1 MIDVQNV
8 VFEYPGKR
16 ALKDVS
22 FRLEAGSIT
31 ALVGPNGAGKTTLLR
46 CIAALDEPFSGS
58 ITINGTDV
66 LEHPRLI
73 HRQVG
78 YLSDFFGLYN
88 NLTARQCLTFIAQIH
103 QIPTS
108 EMEQKVALAAERL
121 EISPYLDTKAGTLS
135 RGLRQRLGIAQAIIH
150 EPQLLLL
157 DEPASGLDPEA
168 RISLSDLF
176 LSLRDQG
183 MTLIVS
189 SHILTELEDYCTN
202 MLLLREGRILE
213 HCSTHEKPQEACIE
227 QQVEIKFL
235 EPASGYLEALKSLE
249 GVKEPRVQ
257 QDCVLCSVTGD
268 EPALHRMLK
277 ELMQRELPVYSF
289 SVRQKRLQDIYMD
302 YAQGDVSH
310 DVSKQ

>member
-1 MIDVQNV
+1 MIEVNNV
-8 VFEYPGKR
+8 IFEYPGKR
-16 ALKDVS
+16 ALKDIS
-22 FRLEAGSIT
+22 FRIEAGSIT
-31 ALVGPNGAGKTTLLR
+31 ALVGPNGAGKTTLMR

-58 ITINGTDV
+58 ITINGIDV
-66 LEHPRLI
+66 LEHPRLV

-88 NLTARQCLTFIAQIH
+88 NLTAQQCLTFVAQLH
-103 QIPTS
+103 KIPAQ
-108 EMEQKVALAAERL
+108 EVKEKVKLAAERL
-121 EISPYLDTKAGTLS
+121 EISNYLGAKASTLS

-150 EPQLLLL
+150 EPQILLL

-168 RISLSDLF
+168 RISLSGLF

-189 SHILTELEDYCTN
+189 SHILTELEDYCTD

-213 HCSTHEKPQEACIE
+213 HCSTQEKAQEARNE

-235 EPASGYLEALKSLE
+235 ESASGYLETLKGLR
-249 GVKEPRVQ
+249 GVTEARVHQ
-257 QDCVLCSVTGD
+257 NSVICSVAGD

-277 ELMQRELPVYSF
+277 DLMQRELPVYSF

-302 YAQGDVSH
+302 YALGDGSH
-310 DVSKQ
+310 DVPKH